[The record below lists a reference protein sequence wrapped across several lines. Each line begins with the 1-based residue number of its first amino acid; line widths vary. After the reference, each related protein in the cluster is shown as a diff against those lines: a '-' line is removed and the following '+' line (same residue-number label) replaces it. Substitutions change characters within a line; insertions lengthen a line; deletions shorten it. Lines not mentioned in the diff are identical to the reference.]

1 MEGFEKN
8 RNGMSLPQ
16 FATRE
21 HYIEDIEDIED
32 FADIRTQN
40 LNRLSEF
47 MSNINAQ
54 YRFNLNVKNLRAFL
68 TG

>member
-8 RNGMSLPQ
+8 KNGMSLPQ

-21 HYIEDIEDIED
+21 HYIEDIEA